1 MKKAIIILSLLLSL
15 PIFAFAQ
22 TENDLQLLNA
32 AKEEVR
38 AINNQTLYRKHYTEA
53 WNGSSARTIT
63 DFLTLYNADAAFL
76 VYYDTE
82 KRIRKF
88 IDMFTVPEEYGYSIH
103 YFDTGGYVVKSIFFG
118 SGSMNP
124 LITGTC
130 HMSKGKLVY
139 LDINTQDEAEEVAK
153 AIEQY
158 GGKMPDADFYSDR
171 RRYLLHTDSL
181 KNHYYYEHFK
191 LDITTDPKVVFRLP
205 QTNDK
210 TTINVRR
217 ANLRIAPATDAEI
230 ITAVEVGNIVEILE
244 VTNNQWY
251 KVMVNGK
258 IGYVFGELL
267 EPVEI
272 KINPQ

>member
-1 MKKAIIILSLLLSL
+1 MKLIKTTIILLLTFPLVAL
-15 PIFAFAQ
+15 QAQ
-22 TENDLQLLNA
+22 TQDDLRLLNA
-32 AKEEVR
+32 CKEEVR

-53 WNGSSARTIT
+53 WNDSSARTIT
-63 DFLTLYNADAAFL
+63 DFLTLYNAADAAFL

-88 IDMFTVPEEYGYSIH
+88 IDMFTVPEQYGYSIH

-118 SGSMNP
+118 NGAMNP
-124 LITGTC
+124 LITGTRY
-130 HMSKGKLVY
+130 MSKGKLVY
-139 LDINTQDEAEEVAK
+139 LDINTQDEAGEVAK

-191 LDITTDPKVVFRLP
+191 LDIATNPKVVFRLP

-230 ITAVEVGNIVEILE
+230 ITAVELGNIVEILE
-244 VTNNQWY
+244 ITNNQWY
-251 KVMVNGK
+251 KVKVNEK
-258 IGYVFGELL
+258 IGYIFGELL
-267 EPVEI
+267 EVVEQ
-272 KINPQ
+272 KI